1 MSRRRAGTTPQD
13 VLHRVLHI
21 FIPKRFSIPHN
32 VLMPPRSFSNLR
44 GAELF
49 RNRQVSGSSPLGSIF
64 FKYLQLVLTLQNGI
78 LSNAVPFTINV
89 LYIIGIGWSR
99 KGNRSA
105 VSAVFGQST
114 RWPEIESCMVW
125 NARYWGKGLATET
138 PLL

>member
-1 MSRRRAGTTPQD
+1 
-13 VLHRVLHI
+13 
-21 FIPKRFSIPHN
+21 
-32 VLMPPRSFSNLR
+32 
-44 GAELF
+44 
-49 RNRQVSGSSPLGSIF
+49 
-64 FKYLQLVLTLQNGI
+64 LQLVLTLQNGI

-89 LYIIGIGWSR
+89 PYIIGIGWSR